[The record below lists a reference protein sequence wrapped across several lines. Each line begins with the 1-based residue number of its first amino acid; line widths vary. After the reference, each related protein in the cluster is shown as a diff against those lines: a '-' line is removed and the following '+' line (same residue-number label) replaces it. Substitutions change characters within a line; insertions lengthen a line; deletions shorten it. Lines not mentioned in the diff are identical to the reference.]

1 MNTTTTTYAVKREI
15 FTFCQQLGKGIPL
28 PQKRFISDMVYG
40 ITASANCILSKIAD
54 VLQETIQKPNTID
67 RLSRNLMSDIPE
79 RVEGNFR
86 NLLKGQINPVG
97 NIFVDDSDIIKPYG
111 QAFEDLGYVRDGSSP
126 DKKIEKGY
134 HVAEICALLDK
145 GKQPVSLYSHIYSP
159 ESEDFISANVE
170 TQNALI
176 SVFRDF
182 PDATYIFDRGYD
194 ASEHFRFMDQHGKKF
209 IVRIKENRTI
219 YHKGKSWK
227 ATILRDS
234 HKGKIK
240 VHVMFDG
247 EDTPC
252 YVSLLNVYIPAL
264 RYPMRLLLIYGLT
277 DTPMMLLTNRTVDS
291 KEDVAKI
298 VRSYF
303 SRWRI
308 EEYFRFKKQ
317 HYHFEGFRVRS
328 LKSINALNRLVSYA
342 IGLLSLLAQK
352 GENSQLKHSILA
364 KAMALKKKVGFYLYR
379 YGYGVVRILAQAHE
393 GIRGWLKKKWKKY
406 RQLEMPLVARMN
418 R

>member
-15 FTFCQQLGKGIPL
+15 FTFCRQLGKGMPV
-28 PQKRFISDMVYG
+28 PQQRFISDMVYG
-40 ITASANCILSKIAD
+40 ITASASCILSKIAD
-54 VLQETIQKPNTID
+54 TLHEPIRKINIID
-67 RLSRNLMSDIPE
+67 RLSRNLMLDMPE

-86 NLLKGQINPVG
+86 NLMKGQINPVG
-97 NIFVDDSDIIKPYG
+97 NIYVDDSDIIKPYG
-111 QAFEDLGYVRDGSSP
+111 YAFEDLGLVRDGSSP
-126 DKKIEKGY
+126 EKKIEKGY
-134 HVAEICALLDK
+134 HVAEICTLLNK
-145 GKQPVSLYSHIYSP
+145 GKQPVSLYSRIYSC
-159 ESEDFISANVE
+159 ESEDFISSNTE

-176 SVFRDF
+176 SVFHDF

-194 ASEHFRFMDQHGKKF
+194 ANEHFRFMYRHGKKF

-219 YHKGKSWK
+219 RHKGKSWK

-240 VHVMFDG
+240 IHVMFDG
-247 EDTPC
+247 KDTPC
-252 YVSLLNVYIPAL
+252 YVSLLNVYLPAL

-317 HYHFEGFRVRS
+317 HYRFEGFRVRS

-342 IGLLSLLAQK
+342 IGLLSLLSQK

-364 KAMALKKKVGFYLYR
+364 KAMALKKKVGFFLYQ
-379 YGYGVVRILAQAHE
+379 YGYGVQRILAQAHE
-393 GIRGWLKKKWKKY
+393 GIRGWLKKKWQKC
-406 RQLEMPLVARMN
+406 RQLEMHLVTRMDY
-418 R
+418 

>member
-15 FTFCQQLGKGIPL
+15 FTFCRQLGKGMPV
-28 PQKRFISDMVYG
+28 PQQRFISDMVYG
-40 ITASANCILSKIAD
+40 ITASASCILSKIAD
-54 VLQETIQKPNTID
+54 TLHEPIRKINIID
-67 RLSRNLMSDIPE
+67 RLSRNLMSDMPE

-86 NLLKGQINPVG
+86 NLMKGQINPVG
-97 NIFVDDSDIIKPYG
+97 NIYVDDSDIIKPYG
-111 QAFEDLGYVRDGSSP
+111 YAFEDLGLVRDGSSP
-126 DKKIEKGY
+126 EKKIEKGY
-134 HVAEICALLDK
+134 HVAEICTLLNK
-145 GKQPVSLYSHIYSP
+145 GKQPVSLYSRIYSS

-176 SVFRDF
+176 SVFHDF

-194 ASEHFRFMDQHGKKF
+194 ANEHFRFMYRHGKKF

-219 YHKGKSWK
+219 RHKGKSWK

-240 VHVMFDG
+240 IHVMFDG
-247 EDTPC
+247 KDTPC
-252 YVSLLNVYIPAL
+252 YVSLLNVYLPAL

-317 HYHFEGFRVRS
+317 HYRFEGFRVRS

-342 IGLLSLLAQK
+342 IGMLSLLSQK

-364 KAMALKKKVGFYLYR
+364 KAMALKKKVGFFLYQ
-379 YGYGVVRILAQAHE
+379 YGYGFQRILAQAHE
-393 GIRGWLKKKWKKY
+393 GIRGWLKKKWQKC
-406 RQLEMPLVARMN
+406 RQLEMHLVTRMDY
-418 R
+418 

>member
-1 MNTTTTTYAVKREI
+1 MNTTTTTYALKREV
-15 FTFCQQLGKGIPL
+15 FTFCQQLGEGITIPE
-28 PQKRFISDMVYG
+28 KRFITDMVYG
-40 ITASANCILSKIAD
+40 ITASASCVLSKIAD
-54 VLQETIQKPNTID
+54 VLHEPIRKINTID
-67 RLSRNLMSDIPE
+67 RLSRNLMSNIPE
-79 RVEGNFR
+79 AIGQNYRR
-86 NLLKGQINPVG
+86 MMKRQINPTG
-97 NIFVDDSDIIKPYG
+97 NIYVDDSEVIKPCG
-111 QAFEDLGYVRDGSSP
+111 HAFEDLGYVRDGSSP

-145 GKQPVSLYSHIYSP
+145 GKQPVSLYSRIYSS
-159 ESEDFISANVE
+159 ESEDFISANAE

-194 ASEHFRFMDQHGKKF
+194 ANEHFRFMYQHGKKF

-219 YHKGKSWK
+219 CLKGKSWK
-227 ATILRDS
+227 AAALRDS

-247 EDTPC
+247 KDTPC

-277 DTPMMLLTNRTVDS
+277 QTPMMLLTNISVKS
-291 KEDVAKI
+291 KDDAAKI

-317 HYHFEGFRVRS
+317 HYRFEGFRVRS

-342 IGLLSLLAQK
+342 IGLLSLLSQK

-364 KAMALKKKVGFYLYR
+364 KAMALRKKVGFYLYR
-379 YGYGVVRILAQAHE
+379 YGYGVIRILAQAHE
-393 GIRGWLKKKWKKY
+393 GIRGWFMKKWEKY
-406 RQLEMPLVARMN
+406 RQLEMPLVARMD